1 MTDFTVYHA
10 EAAYPT
16 MKDYQEHLLSESS
29 FESDVRREDQAR
41 KRSQT
46 MIVLCFA
53 CSFVFLL
60 LFFLI
65 PRTPLVSGV
74 SSMQGHIT
82 TDSSPSFVIEA
93 GYDMF
98 NPNPYAVAVSKI
110 DTTVTVSTTP
120 STIEQIY
127 TISGAGVWPPGQSSV
142 NIRSSSWGTV
152 PVWYYFNGTD
162 SLETHSYP

>member
-1 MTDFTVYHA
+1 
-10 EAAYPT
+10 
-16 MKDYQEHLLSESS
+16 
-29 FESDVRREDQAR
+29 
-41 KRSQT
+41 

-120 STIEQIY
+120 SNSSEQIY

-162 SLETHSYP
+162 SSKRTAIRENIEQCCSSFSTVVTDGTMDVQSWLRLYEMPVKKIVSDVYCQCG